1 VSINDSGDRTRRCW
15 MCGALAAFGCDA
27 KLVMTALSS
36 RQLDG
41 LGYPVQRGRRQDKVR
56 IEMPRCASCR
66 SWVSGWIAVLAI
78 VTVMAG
84 IAGTLIQSFVFPAA
98 AAPSW
103 LKVHHHGIGN
113 VGTGIGLVFGF
124 IAALLGMAWERK
136 RSGRQSANTY
146 PPVVSLRQLGWSF
159 ISD

>member
-1 VSINDSGDRTRRCW
+1 VSINNSGDTSRRCW
-15 MCGALAAFGCDA
+15 MCGAPAVSGCDA
-27 KLVMTALSS
+27 KLVMKAASS
-36 RQLDG
+36 RHLDG
-41 LGYPVQRGRRQDKVR
+41 LCYPVQRGRAQDKVR
-56 IEMPRCASCR
+56 IEMPRCGDCR

-78 VTVMAG
+78 VTVVAG
-84 IAGTLIQSFVFPAA
+84 IAGTLIQSFVFPEA

-103 LKVHHHGIGN
+103 LKVHYHGIGN
-113 VGTGIGLVFGF
+113 VGTVIGIVLGF
-124 IAALLGMAWERK
+124 VAALLGMAWERK